1 VRPVQTRRCVVI
13 GAGVLGASIAARLAA
28 AGMSVTLLDQDE
40 PGRGTSR
47 WSFAWVNSNDKG
59 PKPYHDLNY
68 AGLRA
73 WAEVAPGLDGAA
85 WYRPAGN
92 LELATSATGRAELA
106 ARVRRLTGWGYPAR
120 LVDAAEAAGLEPAL
134 LPPGP
139 DAAAAW
145 FPGEAYLLTEPLIER
160 LVARAADR
168 GASVL
173 TGDRGR
179 VTGLSPGQVRT
190 ATGQVLSTDEIVCC
204 AGRWTSLLT
213 ALASPTR
220 PVPLV
225 AWDTPRSPAPELV
238 VRVGPVIPAV
248 PTRVLHAPAIF
259 LRPHSGGM
267 LHLEAPDTPVDLH
280 TPEAELR
287 SLAAELLHRARR
299 TVRGL
304 DQARIV
310 TYRVCV
316 RPLPADGQSIV
327 GRLPGAEWL
336 YVAVTHSGVTLAAHL
351 SRLIAAE
358 LATGA
363 SSAELAPFRPDRF
376 AGTALPIT
384 GNITGPAIG
393 R

>member
-1 VRPVQTRRCVVI
+1 MI

-59 PKPYHDLNY
+59 PKPYHDLNH

-73 WAEVAPGLDGAA
+73 WAELAPGLDGTA

-92 LELATSATGRAELA
+92 LELATSTSGRAELA
-106 ARVRRLTGWGYPAR
+106 ARVRRLTGWGYPAC

-168 GASVL
+168 GATVL

-179 VTGLSPGQVRT
+179 VTGLAPGQVRT
-190 ATGQVLSTDEIVCC
+190 ATGQLLSADKMVLRGPLDVPAHGPGQPHLPGPAGRLGYPRVAC
-204 AGRWTSLLT
+204 AGAGRPGRPRHPGGADPGAARPRGFPAAPFRRDAAPGSAGHTRGPAHPRGRAAQPGRRAAAPGPARGPRSRPG
-213 ALASPTR
+213 AHRHVPGMRAPAARRR
-220 PVPLV
+220 PVH
-225 AWDTPRSPAPELV
+225 R
-238 VRVGPVIPAV
+238 
-248 PTRVLHAPAIF
+248 
-259 LRPHSGGM
+259 RP
-267 LHLEAPDTPVDLH
+267 P
-280 TPEAELR
+280 
-287 SLAAELLHRARR
+287 ARR
-299 TVRGL
+299 R
-304 DQARIV
+304 
-310 TYRVCV
+310 
-316 RPLPADGQSIV
+316 
-327 GRLPGAEWL
+327 WL

-358 LATGA
+358 LAAGA
-363 SSAELAPFRPDRF
+363 ASAEFAPYRPDRF
-376 AGTALPIT
+376 AGTTVP
-384 GNITGPAIG
+384 ITGPATG